1 MSRIRQSAKLT
12 GAAGAGVVAALALA
26 ACSPPGAGTADNAPA
41 PEAGADVTWACGS
54 EPVTLEAYLETD
66 FPLAEILF
74 EEFTNQHPNVTFNVR
89 TDEFSVLTQNAPRV
103 LVDSPPDIM
112 RLPMVSE
119 LAADGLLFNFDEAA
133 DYFGWNDWPG
143 MSQLRVD
150 SEGRRGEGSIFA
162 MGLNMQM
169 TGVFYNRALAE
180 QIGMTEAP
188 ATLAELDEVM
198 QRAKDAG
205 ITPITQWNGGAEAG
219 TVFPLQ
225 GLMASYGSAAD
236 INAWIFQQPGATIDT
251 PEFREALAH
260 LNRWIEAGF
269 FAEDINAL
277 SYGDSL
283 GRFND
288 EQALFTFNG
297 NWEAGNFDADR
308 PGEVGFF
315 AVPPVEEGG
324 AIGAMAAPL
333 TFGTSARAE
342 NAGCAAYFFNW
353 LATDEVARTINIE
366 TGGSM
371 PMGPAD
377 AFMPELDETTTT
389 AATLS
394 AAAEVAEHDGAMD
407 FVANATGAI
416 FARGW
421 TPPMQ
426 RLVEGGISVDDVLA
440 EVQAVYLDEIGG

>member
-1 MSRIRQSAKLT
+1 MSRTRTFAKV
-12 GAAGAGVVAALALA
+12 AGAGAVAALVLS
-26 ACSPPGAGTADNAPA
+26 ACSPPGGAGTAAAGDAEDR
-41 PEAGADVTWACGS
+41 PETFFACGP
-54 EPVTLEAYLETD
+54 EDITLEAYVETG
-66 FPLAEILF
+66 FPLAEMLF

-89 TDEFSVLTQNAPRV
+89 ADEFSVLTQNAPRV

-112 RLPMVSE
+112 RLPMVSD
-119 LAADGLLFNFDEAA
+119 LARDGLLYNFDDAA
-133 DYFGWNDWPG
+133 SYFGWDEWPG

-150 SEGRRGEGSIFA
+150 SEGRRGEGSVYA

-169 TGVFYNRALAE
+169 TGIFYNRALAE

-198 QRAKDAG
+198 QRALDAG
-205 ITPITQWNGGAEAG
+205 ITPIVQWNAGAEAG

-236 INAWIFQQPGATIDT
+236 INSWIFQQPGATIDT
-251 PEFREALAH
+251 PENLQAVEH

-269 FAEDINAL
+269 FASDINAL
-277 SYGDSL
+277 DYSQAL

-288 EQALFTFNG
+288 SEALFTFNG
-297 NWEAGNFDADR
+297 NWEAGNFDANR

-324 AIGAMAAPL
+324 PIGAMSAPL
-333 TFGTSARAE
+333 TFGTSA
-342 NAGCAAYFFNW
+342 NAANPGCAAYFFNW

-366 TGGSM
+366 QGGSR
-371 PMGPAD
+371 PMGPVD
-377 AFMPELDETTTT
+377 AFMPELDGTTAT
-389 AATLS
+389 AATLE
-394 AAAEVAEHDGAMD
+394 AGAQVGAHDGAMD

-421 TPPMQ
+421 TPPLQ
-426 RLVEGGISVDDVLA
+426 LLVEGGIAPSEVLPQ
-440 EVQAVYLDEIGG
+440 VQDVYLSELGQ